1 MKLGAIMRYSVVIRL
16 LKKKGAGMSRAD
28 IKARTA
34 KEALTEKLAQ
44 MIDKKYD
51 EMSDEEIKISQQKL
65 RALRDRVR
73 ASRVPKR
80 ETA

>member
-1 MKLGAIMRYSVVIRL
+1 MVKSPKR
-16 LKKKGAGMSRAD
+16 KGPGMSRAGV
-28 IKARTA
+28 KRQTA
-34 KEALTEKLAQ
+34 TEALIEKLAQ

-51 EMSDEEIKISQQKL
+51 EMSDEEIKVSQQKL

-73 ASRVPKR
+73 ASRAPKR